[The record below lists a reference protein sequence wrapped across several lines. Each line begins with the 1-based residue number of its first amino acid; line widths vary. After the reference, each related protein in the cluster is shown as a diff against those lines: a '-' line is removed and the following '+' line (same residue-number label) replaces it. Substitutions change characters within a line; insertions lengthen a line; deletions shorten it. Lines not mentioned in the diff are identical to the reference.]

1 MLKQQE
7 NRIVKL
13 SLEDRYLDLRAL
25 SLYSSLAVATVRDYI
40 RSGTLPYYK
49 LRGKI
54 LVKRSEFD
62 DWIQQFKVDKS
73 DDLEDLVEDAI
84 SALKHKAR
92 DKLPE

>member
-7 NRIVKL
+7 NGIVKL

-25 SLYSSLAVATVRDYI
+25 SLYSSLAVPTVRDYI

-62 DWIQQFKVDKS
+62 DWIQQFKVDKT
-73 DDLEDLVEDAI
+73 DELESLVEDAI

-92 DKLPE
+92 DK